1 MTKVDQAAK
10 QARALFSS
18 QDHGVLSSH
27 SVDQPGYP
35 FGSITPY
42 CLNRDG
48 LPVILISNLAQHTH
62 NIAANNKVSLI
73 ASERDVDD
81 AQAAA
86 RITYIGD
93 ATPIDSDYVD
103 TAERYYRYFPDSR
116 DFHKTHDFNFYTI
129 DLVRAR
135 YIGGFGQ
142 IYWVEK
148 TEFLKANPFSMQE
161 ENDMVNHMNNDH
173 QAAMQHYC
181 DLFDIDYDKEEQ
193 LTMVGIDSEGFHL
206 RLGSQLRRIEFE
218 YPVTKAVEVRQ
229 AMVELA
235 KRPTKAI

>member
-1 MTKVDQAAK
+1 MSKTEQAAK
-10 QARALFSS
+10 RARALFSS
-18 QDHGVLSSH
+18 QEHGVLSTH
-27 SVDQPGYP
+27 SIDMAGYP

-48 LPVILISNLAQHTH
+48 QPVILISNLAQHTH
-62 NIAANNKVSLI
+62 NILANNKVSLI
-73 ASERDVDD
+73 SSERDVDD

-93 ATPIDSDYVD
+93 ATPIDSDDVD

-116 DFHKTHDFNFYTI
+116 DFHKTHDFNFYVI

-135 YIGGFGQ
+135 YIGGFGK

-148 TEFLKANPFSMQE
+148 TNFLKANPFSMQE

-181 DLFDIDYDKEEQ
+181 DLFDIDHDNGIK
-193 LTMVGIDSEGFHL
+193 LSMIGIDSEGFHL
-206 RLGSQLRRIEFE
+206 RAGSKLHRIEFE
-218 YPVTKAVEVRQ
+218 SPVSNAVEVRQ
-229 AMVELA
+229 AVVELA
-235 KRPTKAI
+235 KRPA

>member
-1 MTKVDQAAK
+1 VSKSEQAAK
-10 QARALFSS
+10 RARALLSS
-18 QDHGVLSSH
+18 QDQGVLCTNSI
-27 SVDQPGYP
+27 DLAGYP

-48 LPVILISNLAQHTH
+48 QPVILISDLAQHTH
-62 NIAANNKVSLI
+62 NIKANNKVSLI
-73 ASERDVDD
+73 ANEHDVAD

-93 ATPIDSDYVD
+93 AKLVDKSDD
-103 TAERYYRYFPDSR
+103 ETAERYYRYFPASR

-135 YIGGFGQ
+135 YIGGFGK
-142 IYWVEK
+142 IYWVEQADL
-148 TEFLKANPFSMQE
+148 LKANPFSMQE
-161 ENDMVNHMNNDH
+161 ESDMVDHMNNDH

-181 DLFDIDYDKEEQ
+181 ELFEIAYDKDKQ
-193 LTMVGIDSEGFHL
+193 LKMVGIDSEAFYL
-206 RLGSQLRRIEFE
+206 RTGEKLHRIEFE
-218 YPVTKAVEVRQ
+218 TSVSTALEVRQ

-235 KRPTKAI
+235 KRST